1 MTNSTHQ
8 TTIKQTPSENLETLL
23 QNKELTKI
31 PQVGDLVKGKIINL
45 TKNEVHLDIGGLT
58 TGVVRGRELY
68 DESGEYSNLKIGE
81 EVEATVLELENEN
94 GEIELSFR
102 YAGHQKAW
110 DHLKE
115 LQEEAKIVDAKI
127 TEANKGGL
135 IVKVGNVIGFL
146 PVSQLSPE
154 HYPRVQGGD
163 KNKILEKLRKFIGQ
177 TLKAKVI
184 TVDEAKEKLIISEKA
199 AWEEEQKDVITGL
212 KTGNVI
218 EGIVTAVTDF
228 GAFVKFNGNLEGL
241 VHISEIAWQ
250 RIDDP
255 RAFLDPG
262 QKIKAQVIKIDGSK
276 IFLSMKSLIADPW
289 SIVYDKYNVGDIVE
303 GKVLKVNP
311 FGLFVELDV
320 DIHGL
325 AHISE
330 LSSKP
335 VVDPFEIAKAGDM
348 VKFRVLTIEPHKHR
362 LGLSIKAIKDYKK
375 PEDKVE
381 GEEKKEDKKEDK
393 KEEVKAEVKV
403 EVKAEVKE
411 EKPVEAKVED
421 KE

>member
-1 MTNSTHQ
+1 MSFQDLLKDYEINVP
-8 TTIKQTPSENLETLL
+8 KPGET
-23 QNKELTKI
+23 
-31 PQVGDLVKGKIINL
+31 VSGKII
-45 TKNEVHLDIGGLT
+45 TASSSEVRMDIEGMTVGMI
-58 TGVVRGRELY
+58 RGKELY
-68 DESGEYSNLKIGE
+68 RESDEYANLKPGD
-81 EVEATVLELENEN
+81 VMEATVLELENEM
-94 GEIELSFR
+94 GVMELELSFR
-102 YAGHQKAW
+102 YAGHKKAW
-110 DHLKE
+110 KKLRALLE
-115 LQEEAKIVDAKI
+115 SNEIISVKIVDA
-127 TEANKGGL
+127 NKGGVMIKIDH
-135 IVKVGNVIGFL
+135 IVGFL
-146 PVSQLSPE
+146 PVSQLTPE

-163 KNKILEKLRKFIGQ
+163 KNKILDRLKSYIG
-177 TLKAKVI
+177 TAFEVKVLDI
-184 TVDEAKEKLIISEKA
+184 NEEDEKLIVSEKT
-199 AWEEEQKDVITGL
+199 AWEEKQKDVIANYKVGTI
-212 KTGNVI
+212 V
-218 EGIVTAVTDF
+218 EGIVTAITDF
-228 GAFVKFNGNLEGL
+228 GAFVSFNDNLEGL

-262 QKIKAQVIKIDGSK
+262 QKIKAQIIKIDGSK

-362 LGLSIKAIKDYKK
+362 LGLSIKAIKKKKK